1 VYLNQQIMRIDSQTN
16 NINKRV
22 TYIKMIEIKV
32 FLTRQIMRIA
42 FLMVHKDIDH
52 LIKKINY

>member
-1 VYLNQQIMRIDSQTN
+1 MRIDSQTN